1 MSDFLF
7 SIGVVVPL
15 FILITLGF
23 LLKKK
28 RFIDGD
34 FVATGNKVCFK
45 IFLPALLFINIYQT
59 DVSEVIDF
67 GFILF
72 AVAAVI
78 GTILVCVAVI
88 PLCVK
93 ERPKAAVMIQAA
105 FRSNFIIFGLPLA
118 EMIGVPG
125 AASVISMLLAVVVPL
140 FNLSAVIIL
149 MLFGEAYEKSR
160 PREVAKEIITNPLI
174 VAAALAFVLHYA
186 GIHIPDVILK
196 PVSDVSKIATPFA
209 LILMG
214 ANFEMKSA
222 KSHIKYIIPAVAAR
236 LLLVPGV
243 VIPIGVLFH
252 YSSAEMVTLLT
263 LTASPC
269 AVSSYTMAYQY
280 GADSDLAG
288 ELVVFSTLFSAVTI
302 VMFVYILKTFALI

>member
-34 FVATGNKVCFK
+34 FVATGNKVCFLK

-67 GFILF
+67 GLSFF

-125 AASVISMLLAVVVPL
+125 GPRASYPCCWLLWCLCLTYPPSSFLCCLARPV
-140 FNLSAVIIL
+140 
-149 MLFGEAYEKSR
+149 EK
-160 PREVAKEIITNPLI
+160 
-174 VAAALAFVLHYA
+174 
-186 GIHIPDVILK
+186 
-196 PVSDVSKIATPFA
+196 
-209 LILMG
+209 
-214 ANFEMKSA
+214 
-222 KSHIKYIIPAVAAR
+222 
-236 LLLVPGV
+236 
-243 VIPIGVLFH
+243 
-252 YSSAEMVTLLT
+252 
-263 LTASPC
+263 
-269 AVSSYTMAYQY
+269 
-280 GADSDLAG
+280 
-288 ELVVFSTLFSAVTI
+288 
-302 VMFVYILKTFALI
+302 

>member
-1 MSDFLF
+1 
-7 SIGVVVPL
+7 
-15 FILITLGF
+15 
-23 LLKKK
+23 
-28 RFIDGD
+28 
-34 FVATGNKVCFK
+34 
-45 IFLPALLFINIYQT
+45 
-59 DVSEVIDF
+59 
-67 GFILF
+67 
-72 AVAAVI
+72 
-78 GTILVCVAVI
+78 
-88 PLCVK
+88 
-93 ERPKAAVMIQAA
+93 
-105 FRSNFIIFGLPLA
+105 
-118 EMIGVPG
+118 
-125 AASVISMLLAVVVPL
+125 MLL
-140 FNLSAVIIL
+140 
-149 MLFGEAYEKSR
+149 
-160 PREVAKEIITNPLI
+160 
-174 VAAALAFVLHYA
+174 
-186 GIHIPDVILK
+186 
-196 PVSDVSKIATPFA
+196 SDVSKIATPFA

-288 ELVVFSTLFSAVTI
+288 ELVVFSTLFSAITI